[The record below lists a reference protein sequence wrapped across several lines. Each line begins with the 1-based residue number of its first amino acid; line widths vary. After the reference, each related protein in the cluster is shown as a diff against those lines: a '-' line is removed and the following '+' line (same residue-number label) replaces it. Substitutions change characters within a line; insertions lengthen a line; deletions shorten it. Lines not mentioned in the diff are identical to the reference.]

1 MIYILMLASD
11 VPFRSLIMKL
21 LCNVIFVVV
30 SFTPKIMT
38 LNNNQMPQ

>member
-1 MIYILMLASD
+1 MIYILMLAID
-11 VPFRSLIMKL
+11 VPSRSLIMKL

-38 LNNNQMPQ
+38 LNNNQTPQ